1 MPQNVSKLRGLQ
13 LLGEHLNISLNEMVA
28 IGDSMEDL
36 EVIEN
41 VGLGVAMGNAPV
53 EVKQA
58 ADWITRSNSENGV
71 EYMIKEHFRKQFPL
85 PFLKNHKI
93 HRNDRKNVAF
103 GYVFF
108 V

>member
-1 MPQNVSKLRGLQ
+1 M
-13 LLGEHLNISLNEMVA
+13 LGEHLNISLNEMVA

-36 EVIEN
+36 EIIEN
-41 VGLGVAMGNAPV
+41 VGLGVAMGNSPV
-53 EVKQA
+53 ELKQA

-93 HRNDRKNVAF
+93 HRNDDRENVAF
-103 GYVFF
+103 GYVFVYLIKTVKAF
-108 V
+108 

>member
-1 MPQNVSKLRGLQ
+1 MYQNYVDYNCL
-13 LLGEHLNISLNEMVA
+13 EHLNISLNEMVA
-28 IGDSMEDL
+28 IGDSLEDL

-71 EYMIKEHFRKQFPL
+71 EYMIKEHFRKQFR
-85 PFLKNHKI
+85 F
-93 HRNDRKNVAF
+93 RF
-103 GYVFF
+103 EES
-108 V
+108 